1 MWNQSPSASFGAL
14 LQHIAQSNPQVFQAI
29 MQMAAQRQQG
39 TGGIGSLPPAQGG
52 PMPQGGMWGQTGQR
66 PTNPLPYAQRFNAS
80 PMPAASAQMPTTSN
94 NIANQTPYTPP
105 AYSSPM
111 PGWDQPSGPKFYPPS
126 GPKQYRPTQ
135 PSYTPLTGPKQW
147 GTPEPYAAPTGP
159 KYMPPTGPKV
169 FGQTTPA
176 EPPAFTPPQPKQWG
190 APAMPMAGDGTS
202 GLDWYAQQAGN

>member
-80 PMPAASAQMPTTSN
+80 PMPAASAQMPTSYDGGNTYGMS
-94 NIANQTPYTPP
+94 
-105 AYSSPM
+105 
-111 PGWDQPSGPKFYPPS
+111 SGPKFYPPS
-126 GPKQYRPTQ
+126 GPKQYGPTQ